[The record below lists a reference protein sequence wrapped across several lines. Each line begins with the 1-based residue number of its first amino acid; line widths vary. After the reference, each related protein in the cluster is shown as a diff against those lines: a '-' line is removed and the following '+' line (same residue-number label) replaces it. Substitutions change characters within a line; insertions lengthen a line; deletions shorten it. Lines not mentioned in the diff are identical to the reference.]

1 MLTFHNDIL
10 VIKEKFDLP
19 TVAVEKC
26 DILGCEIEVVG
37 VVYERT
43 SEVCCIIDNPS
54 HICWVVPCV
63 PIPREPYCLVKEY
76 AVHSIK
82 NVFRADDFEF
92 RFPFLADDEECA
104 AEMYSEKPCEV
115 EIHTVKDIAGVGF
128 VVNPLHSLVVS
139 DFGVCDSV
147 EYWNLGN
154 DVNPCMYFDARL
166 CATEERPL
174 EDGHTEVDGSEVDCV
189 KPTMQLKFFG
199 NPPLLRERNH
209 IEREVLEYP
218 SVTEHVGLRKSVP
231 DNGRIAE
238 AKMIAPFCVGGGN
251 VCELSESIAS
261 KKLPEDENKQ
271 VIPMRKTPLLCS
283 VIEFGNNPAELPLW
297 QIHCNLGKYLS
308 SVVHLCSILSETK
321 VRFSSP
327 GQYLFLITKC
337 A

>member
-1 MLTFHNDIL
+1 M
-10 VIKEKFDLP
+10 
-19 TVAVEKC
+19 
-26 DILGCEIEVVG
+26 GG
-37 VVYERT
+37 V
-43 SEVCCIIDNPS
+43 S
-54 HICWVVPCV
+54 
-63 PIPREPYCLVKEY
+63 
-76 AVHSIK
+76 
-82 NVFRADDFEF
+82 
-92 RFPFLADDEECA
+92 
-104 AEMYSEKPCEV
+104 
-115 EIHTVKDIAGVGF
+115 
-128 VVNPLHSLVVS
+128 
-139 DFGVCDSV
+139 
-147 EYWNLGN
+147 
-154 DVNPCMYFDARL
+154 
-166 CATEERPL
+166 
-174 EDGHTEVDGSEVDCV
+174 
-189 KPTMQLKFFG
+189 

-238 AKMIAPFCVGGGN
+238 AKLIAPFCVGGGN

-297 QIHCNLGKYLS
+297 QIHCNLGKYVS